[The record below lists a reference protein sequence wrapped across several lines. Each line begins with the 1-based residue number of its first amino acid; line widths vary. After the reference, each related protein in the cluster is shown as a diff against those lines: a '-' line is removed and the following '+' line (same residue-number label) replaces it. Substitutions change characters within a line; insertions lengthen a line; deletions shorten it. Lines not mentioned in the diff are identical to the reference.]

1 MPHHHRASSLKQ
13 KNKGHKTGKAS
24 KRSIK
29 GQQGGKIQN
38 TNRVTVKKNVGG
50 LSKAKA
56 NRVHIAKQRRAASRE
71 KLIQQ
76 KRSQGRLNG
85 KHTESAVVPRIV
97 GIVSLSDAEM
107 ELEQCVKDFLVKGAD
122 KIYGSNHQSSS
133 TDVHYSKFKKE
144 GYLTYLT
151 NSNAFRS
158 MYSGAENQEDS
169 SVQAALDLCRVCD
182 TIVFLIDGRDSHKR
196 KGGPISGMSIGDD
209 SASVKTGASNM
220 HQDYDH
226 LISSRGDRILSA
238 IKAQGLPT
246 PLTVLVNF
254 EGESDDEDKSM
265 TSYLSIKSVRRSALK
280 RKLELKKYLTR
291 FVTTEFGEGLCKVM
305 EIDIPEDNME
315 CDSTEEE
322 RKNAVIANSKKLLH
336 PSLLNQSSDDC
347 PTRAAL
353 TRTLCQMSALPP
365 KWVAD
370 MPRPFIV
377 STDNGYNGGY
387 EYDAETCELNIT
399 GFIRGKIPW
408 NVNSLIHIPNV
419 GTFGVK
425 QIKKAKPLL
434 SMHQK
439 RTGNDAD
446 MEDNSSV
453 ILAECDA
460 EQQEP
465 LDMFANPDV
474 LEGEQNLIGFE
485 DEDNNLNDDEVEKNG
500 EFKEGFARPAGW
512 NDYQS
517 AWLDALKDED
527 NLSEDD
533 DKIDHGELAY
543 ELNKKKS
550 DASVITNVDMDVE
563 DANYVSAFERQQ
575 LIEQRKKAKEE
586 ELEFPD
592 EVQVDEDVNARE
604 RFARYRSLKSFR
616 KSYWDPKENL
626 PESYASIFHFS
637 SFKAT
642 QSDVMADMRDLMVN
656 AEAKVRRE
664 QQTDTDEDMNDF
676 DNEMEDSLEGCVAPG
691 SYVTIVVESVSSV
704 ASNRINQ
711 SSLLTAVGLLPHE
724 NKVSVLHMGLST
736 TSQCDELGPEDAPVK
751 SKDVLTFRC
760 GWRTWQARPVFSQHN
775 LNSDKHKFE
784 RFMPTNGAFFAA
796 SILGPVTYTPSP
808 VLVFRQNKKNIQL
821 VALGSMLGADAD
833 RIIVKRIV
841 LTGYPTRV
849 HKRHATV
856 KYMFY
861 NPEDVKWFKPATLFT
876 KHGLQG
882 NIIQSVGEHGTMKTL
897 FNAPIKQHD
906 TVCLHLYKR
915 IFPKFA
921 PVEIED
927 TNGERST
934 EKILVL

>member
-29 GQQGGKIQN
+29 GQQGGKIQSS
-38 TNRVTVKKNVGG
+38 NRVNVKKNAGA

-56 NRVHIAKQRRAASRE
+56 DRLHIAKQRRAASRE

-85 KHTESAVVPRIV
+85 KQTESSVVPRIV
-97 GIVSLSDAEM
+97 GIVSLSDAETD
-107 ELEQCVKDFLVKGAD
+107 LEECVKDFLIKGAD
-122 KIYGSNHQSSS
+122 KVYGADNQSSS

-151 NSNAFRS
+151 NSNAFRP
-158 MYSGAENQEDS
+158 MYSTAENQEDS
-169 SVQAALDLCRVCD
+169 SVLAALDLCRVCD
-182 TIVFLIDGRDSHKR
+182 AVVFLIDGRDSHKS
-196 KGGPISGMSIGDD
+196 KGGPVSGMSIGDVGP
-209 SASVKTGASNM
+209 SVTTGTSSM
-220 HQDYDH
+220 QQDYDH
-226 LISSRGDRILSA
+226 LISSRGDRVLSA

-254 EGESDDEDKSM
+254 EGDEDDEEKSM
-265 TSYLSIKSVRRSALK
+265 ASYLSAKSVRRSALK
-280 RKLELKKYLTR
+280 QKLELRKYLTR
-291 FVTTEFGEGLCKVM
+291 FVSTEFGEGMCRVM
-305 EIDIPEDNME
+305 ELDIPEEDME
-315 CDSTEEE
+315 CEGG
-322 RKNAVIANSKKLLH
+322 KNSPVITNPKKILH
-336 PSLLNQSSDDC
+336 PSVVNQSSDDC

-353 TRTLCQMSALPP
+353 TRTLCQMSAMPP
-365 KWVAD
+365 KWVTD
-370 MPRPFIV
+370 MPRAFIV
-377 STDNGYNGGY
+377 SSNNGHNGGY
-387 EYDAETCELNIT
+387 EYNANTCELKIT
-399 GFIRGKIPW
+399 GFIRGKVPW

-425 QIKKAKPLL
+425 RIQMAKSLISL
-434 SMHQK
+434 HQK
-439 RTGNDAD
+439 RTGKDAD
-446 MEDNSSV
+446 MEDSSSV
-453 ILAECDA
+453 ILAQCD
-460 EQQEP
+460 EDQREP

-485 DEDNNLNDDEVEKNG
+485 DEDRNLDDEEVGKDG

-527 NLSEDD
+527 NLSEEE

-550 DASVITNVDMDVE
+550 DASVITNIDIDVE
-563 DANYVSAFERQQ
+563 DANYISAFERQQ

-626 PESYASIFHFS
+626 PETYASIFHFN

-642 QSDVMADMRDLMVN
+642 QADVMADMRDLML
-656 AEAKVRRE
+656 AADAKFRGDERA
-664 QQTDTDEDMNDF
+664 DADEDMGDF
-676 DNEMEDSLEGCVAPG
+676 DDEAEDLLMGCVAPG
-691 SYVTIVVESVSSV
+691 SFVTIVIESVSSF
-704 ASNRINQ
+704 ASNRINR
-711 SSLLTAVGLLPHE
+711 SSLLTAVSLLPHE

-736 TSQCDELGPEDAPVK
+736 TSQCDELCPDEAPIK
-751 SKDVLTFRC
+751 SKDTLTFRC
-760 GWRTWQARPVFSQHN
+760 GWRTWRARPIFSQHN

-796 SILGPVTYTPSP
+796 SVLGPVTYTPCP
-808 VLVFRQNKKNIQL
+808 ILVFRQNQKNTKL

-833 RIIVKRIV
+833 RIVVKRIV

-915 IFPKFA
+915 IFPKYA
-921 PVEIED
+921 PIEFED
-927 TNGERST
+927 ANGEKST

>member
-29 GQQGGKIQN
+29 GQQGGKIQSS
-38 TNRVTVKKNVGG
+38 NRVNVKKNVGA

-56 NRVHIAKQRRAASRE
+56 DRVHIAKQRRAASRE

-76 KRSQGRLNG
+76 KRAQGRLNG
-85 KHTESAVVPRIV
+85 KHTESTVVPRIV
-97 GIVSLSDAEM
+97 GIVSLSDTEL

-122 KIYGSNHQSSS
+122 KIYGNDNESSS

-151 NSNAFRS
+151 NGSAFRS
-158 MYSGAENQEDS
+158 SYSKEENQDDS
-169 SVQAALDLCRVCD
+169 SVLAALDLCRVCD
-182 TIVFLIDGRDSHKR
+182 TIVFLIDGRDSHKS
-196 KGGPISGMSIGDD
+196 KGGPISGMSIGDGC
-209 SASVKTGASNM
+209 ASVTTGASSM
-220 HQDYDH
+220 QQDYDH

-254 EGESDDEDKSM
+254 EGEEDEEEKSM
-265 TSYLSIKSVRRSALK
+265 ASYLSAKSVRRSALK

-291 FVTTEFGEGLCKVM
+291 FVATEFGEGMCKVM
-305 EIDIPEDNME
+305 ELDIPEEDME
-315 CDSTEEE
+315 LDGIEEG
-322 RKNAVIANSKKLLH
+322 KNPSVIANSKKLLH
-336 PSLLNQSSDDC
+336 PSLLNQSNDDC

-353 TRTLCQMSALPP
+353 TRTLCQMSAMPP
-365 KWVAD
+365 KWVAE
-370 MPRPFIV
+370 MPRSFIV
-377 STDNGYNGGY
+377 STDNGLNGGY
-387 EYDAETCELNIT
+387 EYNADTCELKIT
-399 GFIRGKIPW
+399 GFIRGKVPW

-425 QIKKAKPLL
+425 RVKQAKSPL
-434 SMHQK
+434 STQQK
-439 RTGNDAD
+439 RTGKDAD
-446 MEDNSSV
+446 MEDTSSV
-453 ILAECDA
+453 ILAECNT
-460 EQQEP
+460 EQREP
-465 LDMFANPDV
+465 LDMFANPDI

-485 DEDNNLNDDEVEKNG
+485 DEDNNLDDDEVGKNG

-527 NLSEDD
+527 SFCEEE

-550 DASVITNVDMDVE
+550 DASVFTNMDMDVE
-563 DANYVSAFERQQ
+563 DANYVSAVERQQ
-575 LIEQRKKAKEE
+575 LIAQRKKAKEE

-642 QSDVMADMRDLMVN
+642 QSDVMADMRDLMVS
-656 AEAKVRRE
+656 AETRARGE
-664 QQTDTDEDMNDF
+664 QQRDLDEDMNDF
-676 DNEMEDSLEGCVAPG
+676 DNEMEDLLEGCVASG
-691 SYVTIVVESVSSV
+691 SYVSIVVESVSSV
-704 ASNRINQ
+704 ASKRIVQ
-711 SSLLTAVGLLPHE
+711 SSLLTAVALLPHE

-736 TSQCDELGPEDAPVK
+736 TSQCDELGPEDSPVK

-760 GWRTWQARPVFSQHN
+760 GWRTWQAKPVFSQHN

-796 SILGPVTYTPSP
+796 SVLGPVTYTPCP
-808 VLVFRQNKKNIQL
+808 VLVFRQNQKSTQL

-915 IFPKFA
+915 IFPKYA
-921 PVEIED
+921 PVEIEHAH
-927 TNGERST
+927 GEKSI